1 MILGIKEDF
10 TSNTNLDSE
19 LTSLP
24 SSGLYLNSGVHPSV
38 TPENLL
44 SFLPKLEFTVSLWN
58 SGTAY
63 TVFTVSNNKKD
74 LVIYN
79 GKIWQSIQSGTNQT
93 PADGSA
99 YWLETNI
106 ESLRLKA
113 FIGKVKDRVYSDLNL
128 VKRIVNNQYLYN
140 EGSQTHTLPND
151 YAGWVFEPKGSD
163 YVSFK
168 VNEVAIQKSGV
179 TPVDMYVINQG
190 NLIDT
195 ISITPDDGRLTFQDL
210 DLTLSGKGKFILAID
225 STDVISD
232 NSYVDPLKYDGIV
245 VYTAIGTGAA
255 PETANYVDSQTGNGL
270 AFNISAYFDGAKY
283 IDNNISL
290 FGGFVRSVF
299 ELMTFQMFLHNSNNV
314 SNRTQRI
321 QMNDELLLA
330 ELKREDMDSVILRYN
345 RSLKKAKSRIE
356 KSFDTQLI
364 DEEDGLTITQTSV

>member
-10 TSNTNLDSE
+10 TSNTDLDSE

-44 SFLPKLEFTVSLWN
+44 SFLPKIEFTISDWDN
-58 SGTAY
+58 GTEY
-63 TVFTVSNNKKD
+63 TIFTESNNKKD
-74 LVIYN
+74 IVSHD
-79 GKIWQSIQSGTNQT
+79 GKIWQSLRIGGGVT
-93 PADGSA
+93 PASDSPN
-99 YWLETNI
+99 WLETNI
-106 ESLRLKA
+106 ESLRLKS

-128 VKRIVNNQYLYN
+128 VKRIVNNQYLYH

-168 VNEVAIQKSGV
+168 VNEIAIQKSGII
-179 TPVDMYVINQG
+179 PVNLYVVNQG
-190 NLIDT
+190 KLIDT
-195 ISITPDDGRLTFQDL
+195 IQVTPDNGRLTFEDV

-225 STDVISD
+225 STEVVSD
-232 NSYVDPLKYDGIV
+232 NSYIDPLKYDGFV
-245 VYTAIGTGAA
+245 VYTTNGTGDA
-255 PETANYVDSQTGNGL
+255 PETANYVDSQIGNGL
-270 AFNISAYFDGAKY
+270 GFNISAYFDGAKY

-314 SNRTQRI
+314 SNRSQRI
-321 QMNDELLLA
+321 QMNDDLLLA
-330 ELKREDMDSVILRYN
+330 ELKREDVDSVISRYN
-345 RSLKKAKSRIE
+345 KNLKKAKSRIE

-364 DEEDGLTITQTSV
+364 DEEDGITITQGSL